1 MAAMQFDYYFER
13 VNKNTIGKYDITPIF
28 ADRDAFRN
36 LIDDWERMVA
46 DWDFDTIVGIESL
59 GYIIGSALA
68 IRTNTRFVPVRKANK
83 QPNVIDV
90 TKSAPFVDYSG
101 TEKVL
106 EINNGLISK
115 VNRVL
120 IVDDWIETGAQVNA
134 VIELVRHQGGFIEGI
149 TALNID
155 QNQKTSAALSGFT
168 YQSIDHYCDAK

>member
-1 MAAMQFDYYFER
+1 MQFHYYFER
-13 VNKNTIGKYDITPIF
+13 INKNTIRKYDITPIF
-28 ADRDAFRN
+28 ADRDAFQN
-36 LIDDWERMVA
+36 LVGDWEQMVA

-68 IRTNTRFVPVRKANK
+68 IRTNTRFIPVRKASK

-90 TKSAPFVDYSG
+90 TMSAPFVDYSG
-101 TEKVL
+101 TEKAL

-115 VNRVL
+115 TDRVL

-134 VIELVRHQGGFIEGI
+134 VIELVLQQGGFLQGI

-155 QNQKTSAALSGFT
+155 QNPKTAAVLSGFR
-168 YQSIDHYCDAK
+168 YQSIDQYCAVK